1 MIFPFCV
8 RQLNLCN
15 KRFSILCSVFVL
27 LASSW
32 KEEEKGT
39 PSIYI
44 YIYIYPN
51 CRLSCSEYF
60 SCYYLGRMLENM
72 LFYRTLI
79 PWDAGIIWS
88 HDFSPFLDL
97 LKPPNQRTNYDK
109 PGNKKK
115 KKEKPHTKLSQLWKS
130 ELLKS
135 KTESLTDNTHELMI
149 PRRKKDSY

>member
-44 YIYIYPN
+44 YIYISQLSSVLFWIFFLLLSWSYAGKHAVLSHVDPMG
-51 CRLSCSEYF
+51 CRHHMIT
-60 SCYYLGRMLENM
+60 R
-72 LFYRTLI
+72 LFTFPR
-79 PWDAGIIWS
+79 PPEAS
-88 HDFSPFLDL
+88 
-97 LKPPNQRTNYDK
+97 KPKNKLRQTRQQ
-109 PGNKKK
+109 KKK
-115 KKEKPHTKLSQLWKS
+115 KKKNHTPNYLNS
-130 ELLKS
+130 
-135 KTESLTDNTHELMI
+135 ESLNFWSPKPKVWLITRTN
-149 PRRKKDSY
+149 

>member
-1 MIFPFCV
+1 MNLINHALMIFPFYV

-32 KEEEKGT
+32 KEGEKGT
-39 PSIYI
+39 PSI

-51 CRLSCSEYF
+51 CRLSCSGYF

-115 KKEKPHTKLSQLWKS
+115 NHTPNYLNS
-130 ELLKS
+130 
-135 KTESLTDNTHELMI
+135 ESLNFWSPKPKVWLITRTN
-149 PRRKKDSY
+149 